1 QASFLVVLDV
11 GRRTTGS
18 ARLPPSTPR
27 FESPGG
33 HPGEL
38 EAVHTSFCNSYELLQ
53 TVRPGSKNTM
63 ASISSAA
70 AVTFLLLV
78 ATSTGN
84 MPFVAAFQRS
94 VRFRA
99 VRRATSAAGS
109 AFVPSAHRQNAR
121 VGNKQRTSTFATRH
135 LGRPQTPYP
144 STLLSTATADSP
156 STSTS
161 EVDDYD
167 LQNAAAGLSGTSY
180 DPASFEAAVYHWWEA
195 SGCFDPDAKQP
206 APTSKAA
213 GREPYVLPMPP
224 PNVTGRLHM
233 GHAIFVAL
241 QDVLARFHRM
251 RGRPVLWTP
260 GTDHAGIATQ
270 LQVEKLLLAEG
281 KRRGTDVEIQN
292 ASGEEKAKLVGRK
305 EFLERVWEYKEEQGG
320 AITSQL
326 RSLGASADWTR
337 ERFTMDPDLS
347 VGVTEAFN
355 RLHERGLVY
364 RGTYMVNW
372 SPGLMTAVSDLEVE
386 YSEEEGKLYY
396 FKYVVESENEEG
408 VPGDEFLAVATTRP
422 ETIFGDT
429 AVCVNPDDERYTHLV
444 GKRVLVPMSNL
455 NNAEGKYRSI
465 PIIADEYVDMEFG
478 TGALKITPGHDPNDY
493 EIGKRHDL
501 DILNVMNKDA
511 TMNGNCGA
519 RYEGLDRFD
528 ARDKLW
534 ADMDAAG
541 LVLKAEPHMQRVPR
555 SQRGGEII
563 EPLVSKQWFVKTQGM
578 GAKALE
584 AVKGGDIQIVPQ
596 RFEKVWYGWLTDIRD
611 WCISRQ
617 LWWGHRIPVWYVG
630 GNDEE
635 YIVAR
640 NEEEARAKAVEAGH
654 PADVALRQE
663 DDVLDTWFS
672 SGLWPFAT
680 VGWPQT
686 ENADDPDSDL
696 ARFYPGT
703 CLETGY
709 DILFFWVARMVMLGI
724 ELTGQSPFEVIYLHG
739 LVRAADGSK
748 MSKTKGNV
756 VDPLDTVA
764 EYGADSLR
772 YSLVTGVTPGQDIP
786 LNMDKI
792 AANKAFANKLW
803 NCCKFVTDNALK
815 DVGEEELAALAVSG
829 PLAQEELDQLAL
841 PERYIIS
848 KCHELVESVTNDIE
862 NYQLGA
868 AGSKIYEFL
877 WDQYADWYIEIS
889 KTRLYE
895 GFGGGGEDANVARR
909 VLVYILDTSMR
920 LLHPYMPFV
929 TEQLWHH
936 LPRSAG
942 ADGKAANALM
952 LADWP
957 QMDAAP
963 LAKDEEAVATFECF
977 QALTRSVRNARAEY
991 NVEQGKKISAT
1002 VVASGHLKEAIEAEL
1017 KSLVMLAKLD
1027 PDQATVVEAGSDDA
1041 KAAAA
1046 GDVAQLVV
1054 QDGVEAYL
1062 PLSGMIDAEK
1072 ERGRLEKQ
1080 SAKLAKEIEKLAG
1093 RLKSKGFV
1101 DKAPPAVVD
1110 KARAELA
1117 ELENQASKVAESLA
1131 TL

>member
-1 QASFLVVLDV
+1 MGFNHHCQTVLAFTLRRSSSSPASSAAFLVNSSVQKSK
-11 GRRTTGS
+11 RQINAAAAASSTATTS
-18 ARLPPSTPR
+18 RLFSSVTEQPKS
-27 FESPGG
+27 S
-33 HPGEL
+33 
-38 EAVHTSFCNSYELLQ
+38 S
-53 TVRPGSKNTM
+53 
-63 ASISSAA
+63 SSAA
-70 AVTFLLLV
+70 A
-78 ATSTGN
+78 AI
-84 MPFVAAFQRS
+84 AAN
-94 VRFRA
+94 
-99 VRRATSAAGS
+99 TNDDGS
-109 AFVPSAHRQNAR
+109 IYKLKPRP
-121 VGNKQRTSTFATRH
+121 TPTRDT
-135 LGRPQTPYP
+135 Q
-144 STLLSTATADSP
+144 
-156 STSTS
+156 
-161 EVDDYD
+161 YD
-167 LQNAAAGLSGTSY
+167 LTNLSNGIQGSY
-180 DPASFEAAVYHWWEA
+180 DPTLFESQLYQWWEEA
-195 SGCFDPDAKQP
+195 GCFEPDAKQS
-206 APTSKAA
+206 AETSSTNRK
-213 GREPYVLPMPP
+213 EPYVLPMPP

-270 LQVEKLLLAEG
+270 LQVEKALMVEG
-281 KRRGTDVEIQN
+281 KRRGTEEEIAN
-292 ASGEEKAKLVGRK
+292 ASSDEERSKLVPRT
-305 EFLERVWEYKEEQGG
+305 EFLERVWQYKEEQGG

-337 ERFTMDPDLS
+337 ERFTMDPALS
-347 VGVTEAFN
+347 VGVSEAFV
-355 RLHERGLVY
+355 RLHEKGLVY

-396 FKYVVESENEEG
+396 FKYVVEDEDEDGKATE
-408 VPGDEFLAVATTRP
+408 EFLPVATTRP

-429 AVCVNPDDERYTHLV
+429 AVCVNPNDERYSHLI
-444 GKRVLVPMSNL
+444 GKRVLVPMSETRNGDGGCK
-455 NNAEGKYRSI
+455 ARSI

-493 EIGKRHDL
+493 ELGKKYNL
-501 DILNVMNKDA
+501 EIMNVMNKDA
-511 TMNGNCGA
+511 TMNEKCGE
-519 RYEGLDRFD
+519 RYVGLDRFE
-528 ARDKLW
+528 AREKLW
-534 ADMDAAG
+534 SDMEESG
-541 LVLKAEPHMQRVPR
+541 LVIKAEPHMQRVPR

-563 EPLVSKQWFVKTQGM
+563 EPLVSKQWFVKTEGM
-578 GAKALE
+578 GAKALA
-584 AVKGGDIQIVPQ
+584 AVKDGDITIVPS

-617 LWWGHRIPVWYVG
+617 LWWGHRIPVWYV
-630 GNDEE
+630 DASEEE

-640 NEEEARAKAVEAGH
+640 NEEEAKKKAVEAGH
-654 PADVALRQE
+654 PTDIVLRQE
-663 DDVLDTWFS
+663 EDVLDTWFS

-680 VGWPQT
+680 VGWPQNEGKDAST
-686 ENADDPDSDL
+686 DL
-696 ARFYPGT
+696 SRFYPGT

-724 ELTGQSPFEVIYLHG
+724 ELTDVSPFKVIYLHG

-786 LNMDKI
+786 LNMEKI

-803 NCCKFVTDNALK
+803 NCCKFVTGNALK
-815 DVGEEELAALAVSG
+815 DVGEEEMKSLGVNG
-829 PLAQEELDQLAL
+829 PIGKEEFDTLPL

-848 KCHELVESVTNDIE
+848 KCHELVESVTEDIE
-862 NYQLGA
+862 KYQLGA

-895 GFGGGGEDANVARR
+895 GFGGGGEDAKTARR

-920 LLHPYMPFV
+920 LLHPYMPYV

-936 LPRSAG
+936 LPRVP
-942 ADGKAANALM
+942 KTEEMAAHSLM

-957 QMDAAP
+957 QMDGTR
-963 LAKDEEAVATFECF
+963 LVQDKEAIASFECF
-977 QALTRSVRNARAEY
+977 QALTRSIRNARSEY
-991 NVEQGKKISAT
+991 NVEQGKKIAAT
-1002 VVASGHLKEAIEAEL
+1002 IVAPRELKDMIEAEIN
-1017 KSLVMLAKLD
+1017 SLVMLAKLD
-1027 PDQATVVEAGSDDA
+1027 PDQVAVVEAGSDEA

-1046 GDVAQLVV
+1046 GDSAQLVV
-1054 QDGVEAYL
+1054 QEGVEAYL
-1062 PLSGMIDAEK
+1062 PMAGLVDVEK
-1072 ERGRLEKQ
+1072 EKQRLEKQ
-1080 SAKLAKEIEKLAG
+1080 SAKLAKEIEKLSG
-1093 RLKSKGFV
+1093 RLNSPGFV

-1110 KARAELA
+1110 KAKAELA
-1117 ELENQASKVAESLA
+1117 ELEDQASKVDASLKA
-1131 TL
+1131 LG